1 MKKHKQLLAIVSALS
16 IMLSSILEFNNVLAY
31 EPDISYNL
39 VDENKEVL
47 NQNEFVSIVS
57 EIESYKQKKYL
68 KSNDFKQYNQLL
80 KAKDDYKDYIRSL
93 NNLSD
98 NELKEQNYTESQ
110 IFAIRNYDGS
120 DEMTARAAASVTG
133 TLSKTEY
140 KYSSSTKKTY
150 LTATFTVKWKG
161 TPIYKH
167 DDIIAIGIGGS
178 EAGYYESSHSLKVNK
193 AGGNSNTNTR
203 YTVYSG
209 AGVSAKFK
217 IQDPRYFKVFESAT
231 LTYRAVAGGK
241 VTVSGISAIYCH
253 WELSVGNSASFSISS
268 SGPSISFNVGPAW
281 TTEYRTAKTLYL

>member
-1 MKKHKQLLAIVSALS
+1 MKKNKQLLIIVSALS
-16 IMLSSILEFNNVLAY
+16 IMLSGILGFNDVLAY

-39 VDENKEVL
+39 VDDNKEVL
-47 NQNEFVSIVS
+47 NQNEFAGIVS
-57 EIESYKQKKYL
+57 KIESYKRKKYL

-80 KAKDDYKDYIRSL
+80 KAIDNYKDYIRSL
-93 NNLSD
+93 NTLSD

-133 TLSKTEY
+133 TLNKTEY
-140 KYSSSTKKTY
+140 KYNSSTKKTY

-178 EAGYYESSHSLKVNK
+178 EAGYFDLSHSLKVNK

-217 IQDPRYFKVFESAT
+217 IQDPHYFTVFESAT
-231 LTYRAVAGGK
+231 LTYRGIAGGK

-253 WELSVGNSASFSISS
+253 WELSLKDPSFDISC
-268 SGPSISFNVGPAW
+268 SGPSISFSVGSAW
-281 TTEYRTAKTLYL
+281 TTEYRTAKTLRL